1 MKKLKEKF
9 SHLSKKNKLIVIF
22 IAIFIVSV
30 FVNRITGSPAS
41 YKKNNAVDR
50 TESATKQV
58 ATTKTTEADEI
69 NKKNSDSEEKTRE
82 NETKELTTEET
93 TTEEETT
100 EEPTTEEPTT
110 EEPTTEEPTT
120 EKPKGVTP
128 SFKETM
134 DSYEA
139 FFDEYVSFMNRYM
152 ANPTDMSLMMDY
164 LSFMT
169 KYTDYM
175 DAIDSMDEDEM
186 SDADLAYYLEVTAR
200 IESKLLQVAF

>member
-110 EEPTTEEPTT
+110 EEPTTE
-120 EKPKGVTP
+120 KPKGVTP